1 MKNKLLI
8 LIFITT
14 SIAAQSDMPE
24 PYRSI
29 KTLPEDR
36 HGWFLESNRE
46 NLYHFILQRKPQV
59 VVELGTW
66 LGASAIFMA
75 QLLNEGAIL
84 YAVDDW
90 RADTDI
96 YIQADA
102 SVRSKLTKLYQ
113 QFLSNVKLQNLTHKI
128 IPCRMKTLEAA
139 EALDIIADLIYVDA
153 SHDEDSVY
161 KDIMA
166 WYPKLS
172 PNGLMCGDDWSFKSV
187 QQAVK
192 RAAAELNQQIN
203 VDRFFWYFTPKA

>member
-8 LIFITT
+8 VLTISTGI
-14 SIAAQSDMPE
+14 SSYSDMPE

-29 KTLPEDR
+29 KTIPEDK
-36 HGWFLESNRE
+36 HGWFMESNRE
-46 NLYHFILQRKPQV
+46 NLCRFIVQRQPRV

-66 LGASAIFMA
+66 LGSSAIFMGQILPDHA
-75 QLLNEGAIL
+75 VL
-84 YAVDDW
+84 YAIDDW

-102 SVRSKLTKLYQ
+102 TVRSKLSKLYQ
-113 QFLSNVKLQNLTHKI
+113 QFLSNVKHHNLTHKI

-139 EALDIIADLIYVDA
+139 EALDIMADLIYVDA

-166 WYPKLS
+166 WYPKLNQ
-172 PNGLMCGDDWSFKSV
+172 NGIMCGDDWSFESV
-187 QQAVK
+187 QRAVT
-192 RAAAELNQQIN
+192 RAARELNQQIH
-203 VDRFFWYFTPKA
+203 VDRYFWYFGPKV